1 MLPLLIDFLGV
12 GSSKCLP
19 QVSISGSKDM
29 KTNVESFEGT
39 DKTRITVQEAY
50 FLKLMLSPS
59 VQNIILAAEV
69 ERLR

>member
-39 DKTRITVQEAY
+39 DNKNYCTRNIYSEVDVITQCPKYNPGRKSETT
-50 FLKLMLSPS
+50 
-59 VQNIILAAEV
+59 
-69 ERLR
+69 